1 MLKSKAKISQRFIK
15 EIHSLV
21 LMDKKEAAG
30 VYRRVLV
37 WINGASHTPP
47 QPYLIESQME
57 ELMKNYPK
65 IKKTKHIIEAVSLL
79 HIIFEGIHPFIDG
92 NGRTGR
98 LLINY
103 ELMLSGYPPIDIKY
117 KDVKKYYEAFEKY
130 HTEDKDISGMVFLVV
145 HYLEESIDKWLS
157 VFETK
162 NNIKH

>member
-1 MLKSKAKISQRFIK
+1 MVKSKAKISERFIK
-15 EIHSLV
+15 DIHSLV
-21 LMDKKEAAG
+21 LMDKKEDAG
-30 VYRRVLV
+30 VYRRVPV

-47 QPYLIESQME
+47 QPYLIESSME
-57 ELMKNYPK
+57 ELLENYPK
-65 IKKTKHIIEAVSLL
+65 IKKTKHIIEAVSFL

-103 ELMLSGYPPIDIKY
+103 ELMLNGYPPIDIKY

-130 HTEDKDISGMVFLVV
+130 HTGGKDISGMVFLVA

-157 VFETK
+157 IFEFK
-162 NNIKH
+162 KGVKY